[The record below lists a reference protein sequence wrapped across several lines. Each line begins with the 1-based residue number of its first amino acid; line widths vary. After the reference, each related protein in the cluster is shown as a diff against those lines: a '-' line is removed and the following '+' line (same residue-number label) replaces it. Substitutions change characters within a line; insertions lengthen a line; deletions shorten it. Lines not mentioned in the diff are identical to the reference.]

1 MNDVDPDEA
10 RRRILE
16 ELSKGEYHRRGSIID
31 WLLGLLQD
39 WVSSLVDGAGSG
51 RTAGLAIAI
60 ALGAVIV
67 VLAVLVLRR
76 TGRIRRR
83 AVVRAETALDAE
95 PALTAAQLRVC
106 AEHARDDARAD
117 EAVVLAFRALVRD
130 LAERTLLDLT
140 DGMTA
145 HEAAEGAASAFPE
158 LRHRLAL
165 AARAFDTAAYSWRPA
180 TAKQADDA
188 VRLAEYVAQASPD
201 RAVLETL

>member
-1 MNDVDPDEA
+1 MNDVDPAEA

-16 ELSKGEYHRRGSIID
+16 ELSKGQYRRHGSIID

-39 WVSSLVDGAGSG
+39 WVSSLVDGAGAG

-60 ALGAVIV
+60 GLGVIV
-67 VLAVLVLRR
+67 VILAVLVLRR

-83 AVVRAETALDAE
+83 AVVRATTALDAE
-95 PALTAAQLRVC
+95 PALSAAQLRVR
-106 AEHARDDARAD
+106 AGHAREDGRAD

-145 HEAAEGAASAFPE
+145 HEAADSAAAAFPE

-180 TAKQADDA
+180 SAKQADDA

-201 RAVLETL
+201 RAVLESL